1 MLDISE
7 FTHIANDNR
16 PYAQIEVKGRKIV
29 GLLDSGAQSSVAGRD
44 FRSFMESVGVKPSR
58 TESAIRTADGT
69 VHPVNDIYMVPITYL
84 NRTRMVEVLYVSTV
98 PDRLILGMDFWE
110 VFKIKPIVIG
120 SVECDKNIP
129 LSDNHDLTPDQAE
142 ALGKILARMP
152 FSQNGALSKTHLI
165 THSIDTGSAPPIKQ
179 RHYIVSPYVQKDINV
194 EIDRLLAL
202 DVIEAC
208 EPGAWS
214 SPIVVVRKASGKV
227 RLCLDA
233 RRLNDVTIKD
243 AYPQPQINRIL
254 GRLAGTKVLS
264 SIDFSDAF
272 LQVPLDASSQPKTA
286 FAISGRG
293 YYKYKRMAF
302 GLCNSGAT
310 LCRLVDKV
318 IGCDLEPFVFVYL
331 DDIIIATNDFDSHFK
346 ILSKLAERISAAGLT
361 ISVSKSRFCMRSLK
375 YLGYIVNEEG
385 IRPDPEK
392 IAAIEGYPVPKSVK
406 DVRRLIGLT
415 GWYRRFI
422 PNFATITA
430 PITELIKKNCAKIE
444 WNPEAQEALVRIKVA
459 LTSAPVLSNPNY
471 ESPFIIQTDASDSGM
486 GAVLVQGEGEDER
499 VVAYWSQKLSS
510 AQRKYQTTER
520 ECLAVILAV
529 EKFRPYIEG
538 AKFTV
543 ITDHASLL
551 WLRNLKD
558 PTGRL
563 GRWALRLQPYDFVLQ
578 HRKGKF
584 MVVADALSRAV
595 DSIDVAP
602 NLNAWYDNLKIKI
615 IGNPRQYPLFKIQ
628 NGAVF
633 KRCAKSDKG
642 IGQHSKW
649 REVVKPSDRQALLF
663 KNHDSPL
670 SAHGG
675 FFKTADRIK
684 RSFYWPRMDA
694 DIREYVAKCETCKAC
709 KPSNRIQRSPMGKFR
724 EASRPFE
731 LIYVDFVGPLPRS
744 KSGNTVL
751 FVVVDGFSKFVHT
764 HPMRAATA
772 LASIKCLRDH
782 IFLLFGTP
790 RYLVSDNGAQFTATI
805 FKSFLDEFKVT
816 TWYTARYHPQ
826 ANATEAANK
835 TVETAMRAFLKDED
849 NHRSWDLHLSEITC
863 AINTAKHTST
873 DLSPYFVLFGL
884 HMCTSGSDYQTLQGP
899 ELPIIDHVEK
909 GSKIREMVKTS
920 LKKNY
925 ERNKRRY
932 DLRSRP
938 ITYNV
943 GDVVW
948 VKNRVLS
955 NAIKGIIGKLTPNYK
970 KGTIR
975 RKVGTNSY
983 EVSDLEGNSIGI
995 FNTDSFKTN

>member
-1 MLDISE
+1 MGV
-7 FTHIANDNR
+7 
-16 PYAQIEVKGRKIV
+16 QIL
-29 GLLDSGAQSSVAGRD
+29 GLLDSGAQCCVAGGD
-44 FRSFMESVGVKPSR
+44 FDRLMGSLNIEPIDDNSV
-58 TESAIRTADGT
+58 IRTADGT
-69 VHPVNDIYMVPITYL
+69 THTVSSSYNVPISYGS
-84 NRTRMVEVLYVSTV
+84 NNKIINIVYVPTIPKLV
-98 PDRLILGMDFWE
+98 VLGMDFWKS
-110 VFKIKPIVIG
+110 FNIKPVIVG
-120 SVECDKNIP
+120 SVECEKSIH
-129 LSDNHDLTPDQAE
+129 LSLSHDLDPNQAVE
-142 ALGKILARMP
+142 LQKILGRMP
-152 FSQNGALSKTHLI
+152 FSKDGALSKTHLI
-165 THSIDTGSAPPIKQ
+165 THSIETGSAAPIKQ
-179 RHYIVSPYVQKDINV
+179 RHYIVSPYVQKDINI
-194 EIDRLLAL
+194 EIDRLLSL

-214 SPIVVVRKASGKV
+214 SPVVVVRKSSGKV

-233 RRLNDVTIKD
+233 RRLNDVTVKD

-272 LQVPLDASSQPKTA
+272 LQVPLEASSQPKTA

-331 DDIIIATNDFDSHFK
+331 DDIIIATDDFKTHFE
-346 ILSKLAERISAAGLT
+346 ILAKLAERISAAGLT

-392 IAAIEGYPVPKSVK
+392 IVAIEEYPTPKNVK

-415 GWYRRFI
+415 GWYRRFL

-430 PITELIKKNCAKIE
+430 PITELIKKNCTRIE
-444 WNPEAQEALVRIKVA
+444 WTPEAQEALVRIKVA
-459 LTSAPVLSNPNY
+459 LTSAPILANPNY
-471 ESPFIIQTDASDSGM
+471 EIPFIIQTDASDLGM
-486 GAVLVQGEGEDER
+486 GAVLVQGEGEEER

-563 GRWALRLQPYDFVLQ
+563 GRWALRLQPYEFVLK

-595 DSIDVAP
+595 DSVEMASNI
-602 NLNAWYDNLKIKI
+602 NAWYDDLKAKI
-615 IGNPRQYPLFKIQ
+615 QTNPAQYPLFKVEDEL
-628 NGAVF
+628 VF
-633 KRCAKSDKG
+633 KRCAKAG
-642 IGQHSKW
+642 RVVGRHSKW
-649 REVVKPSDRQALLF
+649 REVVKASDRNALLF

-675 FFKTADRIK
+675 YFKTADRIK
-684 RSFYWPRMDA
+684 RSFYWPKMDA
-694 DIREYVAKCETCKAC
+694 DIRAYVARCETCKAC
-709 KPSNRIQRSPMGKFR
+709 KPSNQIQRSPMGNHR

-731 LIYVDFVGPLPRS
+731 IIYIDFVGPLPRS
-744 KSGNTVL
+744 KSGNAYL
-751 FVVVDGFSKFVHT
+751 LVVVDGFSKFVHV
-764 HPMRAATA
+764 HPMRTATA
-772 LASIKCLRDH
+772 QATIKCLKDH
-782 IFLLFGTP
+782 IFLTFGAP
-790 RYLVSDNGAQFTATI
+790 RYLISDNGSQFTATI
-805 FKSFLDEFKVT
+805 FKTFLDNFKIT
-816 TWYTARYHPQ
+816 TWYTSRYHPQ
-826 ANATEAANK
+826 ANAAEAANK
-835 TVETAMRAFLKDED
+835 TVETAIRAYLKDKE
-849 NHRSWDLHLSEITC
+849 NHRDWDAHLGEIAC
-863 AINTAKHTST
+863 AMNSSKHSSTS
-873 DLSPYFVLFGL
+873 LSPYFVLFGL
-884 HMCTSGSDYQTLQGP
+884 HMHTSGTDYLATQVQDIPTTDHSEHMSD
-899 ELPIIDHVEK
+899 
-909 GSKIREMVKTS
+909 IRKLVKTS
-920 LKKNY
+920 LRKKY
-925 ERNKRRY
+925 EENKKRY

-938 ITYNV
+938 ISYKI

-948 VKNRVLS
+948 VKNRILS
-955 NAIKGIIGKLTPNYK
+955 NAVKGIAGKLTPNYRK
-970 KGTIR
+970 CTIR
-975 RKVGTNSY
+975 RKIGTNSY
-983 EVSDLEGNSIGI
+983 EVEDMDGKSLGI
-995 FNTDSFKTN
+995 FNTDSFKND